1 MWAKTCLRAFPSE
14 DGTKMN
20 TKLMPALIAMALAG
34 ALTGTA
40 SAQTAVASQPANTV
54 ATVNG
59 TAITQAEVDAVLRV
73 SRQPD
78 TPQVRQAIKN
88 QLITRVLIQQ
98 AAEKANY
105 GSKPE
110 VQAAM
115 QVAKANAETQL
126 YLRDNVKP
134 DPVTDAQVKSRYDEI
149 VASLGKDE
157 YKPRLIVVQDAA
169 TAATVLSELKAGK
182 SFEGL
187 ARQYSIAP
195 SRGAGGELSWT
206 SFKTPA
212 TEGKTSG
219 LPVAIAQALETLP
232 VGAVTPSSIPIDG
245 ARAIVKLDAK
255 RPTQVPSFPQAQAT
269 IRQQLEALALE
280 KASAQFVGGLLKNA
294 TIQQ

>member
-1 MWAKTCLRAFPSE
+1 
-14 DGTKMN
+14 MN

-40 SAQTAVASQPANTV
+40 SAQTAVASQSANTV

-59 TAITQAEVDAVLRV
+59 TAISQAEVDAVLRA

-195 SRGAGGELSWT
+195 SRGVGGELPWT

-255 RPTQVPSFPQAQAT
+255 RPTQVPPFPQAQAT

>member
-1 MWAKTCLRAFPSE
+1 MMKATLNYA
-14 DGTKMN
+14 
-20 TKLMPALIAMALAG
+20 LMVT
-34 ALTGTA
+34 ALTGALAASAHAQTPTA
-40 SAQTAVASQPANTV
+40 SAATNTV

-59 TAITQAEVDAVLRV
+59 TAITQVEVDAVLRA

-98 AAEKANY
+98 AADKANY

-126 YLRDNVKP
+126 YLKDNVKP
-134 DPVTDAQVKSRYDEI
+134 EPVTDAQVKSRYDEI

-157 YKPRLIVVQDAA
+157 YKPRLIVVKDAA
-169 TAATVLSELKAGK
+169 TAATVVSELKAGK

-195 SRGAGGELSWT
+195 SRDSGGELPWV
-206 SFKTPA
+206 SFKAPA

-219 LPVAIAQALETLP
+219 LPVAIAQALEKLP
-232 VGAVTPSSIPIDG
+232 VGAVTPDSIAIG
-245 ARAIVKLDAK
+245 NTWAIVKLDAK
-255 RPTQVPSFPQAQAT
+255 RPTQVPAFNAVKTT
-269 IRQQLEALALE
+269 IQQQLQALALE
-280 KASAQFVGGLLKNA
+280 KASADFVGGLLKNA

>member
-1 MWAKTCLRAFPSE
+1 MMTKTNLRYTLSTLTLTA
-14 DGTKMN
+14 
-20 TKLMPALIAMALAG
+20 
-34 ALTGTA
+34 ALTGSA
-40 SAQTAVASQPANTV
+40 FAQTSAASQPTGSV

-59 TAITQAEVDAVLRV
+59 TAITQAEVDAVLRA

-88 QLITRVLIQQ
+88 QLIARVLIQQ

-126 YLRDNVKP
+126 YLKDNVKP

-157 YKPRLIVVQDAA
+157 YKPRLIVVRDAA

-182 SFEGL
+182 SFDGL

-195 SRGAGGELSWT
+195 SRDTGGELPWV
-206 SFKTPA
+206 SFKVPA

-219 LPVAIAQALETLP
+219 LPVAVAQALEKLP
-232 VGAVTPSSIPIDG
+232 VGAITPESIPIGG

-255 RPTQVPSFPQAQAT
+255 RPTQVPTFNQAQAT
-269 IRQQLEALALE
+269 IRRQLGALALE

>member
-1 MWAKTCLRAFPSE
+1 MANITLNRVLA
-14 DGTKMN
+14 
-20 TKLMPALIAMALAG
+20 ALALAG
-34 ALTGTA
+34 VLSGSAY
-40 SAQTAVASQPANTV
+40 AQTATAPLPTAAV

-59 TAITQAEVDAVLRV
+59 APITQAQIDAVLQA

-78 TPQVRQAIKN
+78 TPQIRQAIKN
-88 QLITRVLIQQ
+88 QLIARVLIQQ

-105 GSKPE
+105 GGKPE

-126 YLRDNVKP
+126 YLKDNVKP
-134 DPVTDAQVKSRYDEI
+134 EPVADAQVKARYDEI
-149 VASLGKDE
+149 VASLGNEE
-157 YKPRLIVVQDAA
+157 YKPRLIVVRDAA
-169 TAATVLSELKAGK
+169 TAATVLSELKSGK
-182 SFEGL
+182 SFDAL

-195 SRGAGGELSWT
+195 SRDAGGELPWV
-206 SFKTPA
+206 SFKSPA

-219 LPVAIAQALETLP
+219 LPVGIAQTLTKLP
-232 VGAVTPSSIPIDG
+232 VGAITPDSIPVDG

-255 RPTQVPSFPQAQAT
+255 RPTQVPAFIQIQAA

-294 TIQQ
+294 AIQQ

>member
-1 MWAKTCLRAFPSE
+1 MMTKTNLRYTLSTLTLTA
-14 DGTKMN
+14 
-20 TKLMPALIAMALAG
+20 
-34 ALTGTA
+34 ALTGSA
-40 SAQTAVASQPANTV
+40 FAQTLAASQPTGSV

-59 TAITQAEVDAVLRV
+59 TAITQAEVDAVLRA

-88 QLITRVLIQQ
+88 QLIARVLIQQ

-126 YLRDNVKP
+126 YLKDNVKP

-157 YKPRLIVVQDAA
+157 YKPRLIVVRDAA

-182 SFEGL
+182 SFDGL

-195 SRGAGGELSWT
+195 SRDTGGELPWV
-206 SFKTPA
+206 SFKVPA

-219 LPVAIAQALETLP
+219 LPVAIAQALEKLP
-232 VGAVTPSSIPIDG
+232 VGAITPESIPIDG

-255 RPTQVPSFPQAQAT
+255 RPTQVPTFNQAQAT
-269 IRQQLEALALE
+269 IRQQLGALALE

>member
-1 MWAKTCLRAFPSE
+1 MA
-14 DGTKMN
+14 G
-20 TKLMPALIAMALAG
+20 IAP
-34 ALTGTA
+34 
-40 SAQTAVASQPANTV
+40 AQTPASSELPAGTV

-59 TAITQAEVDAVLRV
+59 TAITQTEVDAVLRA

-110 VQAAM
+110 VQTAM

-126 YLRDNVKP
+126 YLKDNVKP
-134 DPVTDAQVKSRYDEI
+134 SPVTDAQIKARYDEI

-157 YKPRLIVVQDAA
+157 YKPRLIVVKDVA

-182 SFEGL
+182 PFDGL

-195 SRGAGGELSWT
+195 SRDAGGELPWV

-219 LPVAIAQALETLP
+219 LPVAIAQVLEKLP
-232 VGAVTPSSIPIDG
+232 VGAVARESVPVDG

-255 RPTQVPSFPQAQAT
+255 RPTQVPAFNQAQAT

>member
-1 MWAKTCLRAFPSE
+1 MQPTFNRI
-14 DGTKMN
+14 
-20 TKLMPALIAMALAG
+20 LIATAIAWQ
-34 ALTGTA
+34 LTLPA
-40 SAQTAVASQPANTV
+40 QAQTAAAPAATAV

-59 TAITQAEVDAVLRV
+59 TPITDAEVSAVLQA
-73 SRQPD
+73 SKQPD
-78 TPQVRQAIKN
+78 SPQIRQAIKN
-88 QLITRVLIQQ
+88 QLIARVLIQQ

-115 QVAKANAETQL
+115 QAAKANAETQL
-126 YLRDNVKP
+126 FLRDNVKP
-134 DPVTDAQVKSRYDEI
+134 APVTDADVKARYDEI

-157 YKPRLIVVQDAA
+157 YKPRLIVVKDAA

-182 SFEGL
+182 PFEGL

-195 SRGAGGELSWT
+195 SRDAGGELPWV

-212 TEGKTSG
+212 AEGKTAG
-219 LPVAIAQALETLP
+219 LPVAIAQALEKLP
-232 VGAVTPSSIPIDG
+232 VGAVTPESIAGDN

-255 RPTQVPSFPQAQAT
+255 RPTQVPAFNQAQMT
-269 IRQQLEALALE
+269 IRQQLQALALE

>member
-1 MWAKTCLRAFPSE
+1 MGMACVAQAQA
-14 DGTKMN
+14 
-20 TKLMPALIAMALAG
+20 PASSA
-34 ALTGTA
+34 A
-40 SAQTAVASQPANTV
+40 SAGTV

-59 TAITQAEVDAVLRV
+59 TPITQAEVDAILRA

-78 TPQVRQAIKN
+78 TSHVRQAIKN
-88 QLITRVLIQQ
+88 QLIARVLIQQ

-126 YLRDNVKP
+126 YLKDNVKP
-134 DPVTDAQVKSRYDEI
+134 APVTDSDIKARYDEI

-157 YKPRLIVVQDAA
+157 YKPRLIVVKDAA

-182 SFEGL
+182 PFDGL

-195 SRGAGGELSWT
+195 SRDAGGELPWV

-219 LPVAIAQALETLP
+219 LPVAIARALEKLP
-232 VGAVTPSSIPIDG
+232 IGAVTPESIPVDG

-255 RPTQVPSFPQAQAT
+255 RPTQVPAFNQAQAT

-280 KASAQFVGGLLKNA
+280 KASAQFVGGLLKSA

>member
-1 MWAKTCLRAFPSE
+1 MVCVAQAQA
-14 DGTKMN
+14 
-20 TKLMPALIAMALAG
+20 PASSTVP
-34 ALTGTA
+34 TG
-40 SAQTAVASQPANTV
+40 TV

-59 TAITQAEVDAVLRV
+59 TAITQAEVDAVLRA

-110 VQAAM
+110 FQTAM

-126 YLRDNVKP
+126 YLKDNVKP
-134 DPVTDAQVKSRYDEI
+134 APVTDADVKTRYNEI

-157 YKPRLIVVQDAA
+157 YKARLIVVKDAA
-169 TAATVLSELKAGK
+169 TAATVLSEVKAGK
-182 SFEGL
+182 TFDAL

-195 SRGAGGELSWT
+195 SRDAGGELPWV
-206 SFKTPA
+206 SFKTPVS
-212 TEGKTSG
+212 EGQTAG
-219 LPVAIAQALETLP
+219 LPVPIANALEKLP
-232 VGAVTPSSIPIDG
+232 VGAIAPESIPVDG

-255 RPTQVPSFPQAQAT
+255 RPTQVPGFNQAQAT

-280 KASAQFVGGLLKNA
+280 KASAQFVGGLLKSA

>member
-1 MWAKTCLRAFPSE
+1 
-14 DGTKMN
+14 MN
-20 TKLMPALIAMALAG
+20 FSNWKPFIAASALYLGIACAAHAQTQTSSTLPA
-34 ALTGTA
+34 GTA
-40 SAQTAVASQPANTV
+40 AI
-54 ATVNG
+54 VNG
-59 TAITQAEVDAVLRV
+59 TSITQAEVDAVLKA

-78 TPQVRQAIKN
+78 SAQVRQAIKN

-105 GSKPE
+105 GSRPE
-110 VQAAM
+110 VQTAM

-126 YLRDNVKP
+126 YLKDNVKP
-134 DPVTDAQVKSRYDEI
+134 EPVTDVQVKSRYDEI

-157 YKPRLIVVQDAA
+157 YKPRLIVVRDAA
-169 TAATVLSELKAGK
+169 TAATVVSELKAGK

-195 SRGAGGELSWT
+195 SRDSGGELPWV

-219 LPVAIAQALETLP
+219 LPVAIAQVLEKLP
-232 VGAVTPSSIPIDG
+232 VGAVTPESITVDG

-255 RPTQVPSFPQAQAT
+255 RPTQVPAFNQAQAT

-280 KASAQFVGGLLKNA
+280 KASAQFVGGLLKSA
-294 TIQQ
+294 AIQQ

>member
-1 MWAKTCLRAFPSE
+1 MQPTFNRI
-14 DGTKMN
+14 
-20 TKLMPALIAMALAG
+20 LIATAIAWQ
-34 ALTGTA
+34 LTLPVK
-40 SAQTAVASQPANTV
+40 AQTGAAPATATV

-59 TAITQAEVDAVLRV
+59 TPITDAEVSTVLQA
-73 SRQPD
+73 SKQPD
-78 TPQVRQAIKN
+78 SPQIRQAIKN
-88 QLITRVLIQQ
+88 QLIARVLIQQ

-115 QVAKANAETQL
+115 QAAKANAETQL
-126 YLRDNVKP
+126 FLRDNVKP
-134 DPVTDAQVKSRYDEI
+134 APVTDADVKARYDEI

-157 YKPRLIVVQDAA
+157 YKPRLIVVKDAA
-169 TAATVLSELKAGK
+169 TATTVLSELKAGK
-182 SFEGL
+182 SFDGL
-187 ARQYSIAP
+187 ARQYSIAA
-195 SRGAGGELSWT
+195 SRDAGGELPWV

-219 LPVAIAQALETLP
+219 LPVSIAQALEKLP
-232 VGAVTPSSIPIDG
+232 AGAVTPESIPVDG

-255 RPTQVPSFPQAQAT
+255 RPTQVPAFNQAQTT

>member
-1 MWAKTCLRAFPSE
+1 MACVAQAQT
-14 DGTKMN
+14 
-20 TKLMPALIAMALAG
+20 PASSA
-34 ALTGTA
+34 A
-40 SAQTAVASQPANTV
+40 SAGTV

-59 TAITQAEVDAVLRV
+59 TPITQAEVDAILRA

-88 QLITRVLIQQ
+88 QLIARVLIQQ

-115 QVAKANAETQL
+115 QVAKANAETRL
-126 YLRDNVKP
+126 YLKDNVKP
-134 DPVTDAQVKSRYDEI
+134 APVTDSDIKARYDEI

-157 YKPRLIVVQDAA
+157 YKPRLIVVKDVA

-182 SFEGL
+182 PFDGL
-187 ARQYSIAP
+187 ARQYSIAS
-195 SRGAGGELSWT
+195 SRDAGGELPWV

-219 LPVAIAQALETLP
+219 LPVAIAQALEKLP
-232 VGAVTPSSIPIDG
+232 PGAVTPESIPVDG

-255 RPTQVPSFPQAQAT
+255 RPTQVPAFNQAQAT

-280 KASAQFVGGLLKNA
+280 KASARFVGSLLKNA
-294 TIQQ
+294 TIQ

>member
-1 MWAKTCLRAFPSE
+1 MK
-14 DGTKMN
+14 

-40 SAQTAVASQPANTV
+40 SAQTAAASQPANTV

-59 TAITQAEVDAVLRV
+59 TAITQAEVDAVLRA

-110 VQAAM
+110 VQTAM

-126 YLRDNVKP
+126 YLKDNVKP

-195 SRGAGGELSWT
+195 SRGAGGELPWT

-255 RPTQVPSFPQAQAT
+255 RPTQVPPFPQAQAT

-280 KASAQFVGGLLKNA
+280 KASAQLVGGLLKNA

>member
-1 MWAKTCLRAFPSE
+1 M
-14 DGTKMN
+14 TK
-20 TKLMPALIAMALAG
+20 TKLSYALSALALTV
-34 ALTGTA
+34 ALTGSA
-40 SAQTAVASQPANTV
+40 IAQTSAAPQATGPV

-59 TAITQAEVDAVLRV
+59 AAITQAEVDAVLRA

-88 QLITRVLIQQ
+88 QLIARVLIQQ

-126 YLRDNVKP
+126 YLKDNVKP
-134 DPVTDAQVKSRYDEI
+134 EPVTDAQVKSRYDEI

-157 YKPRLIVVQDAA
+157 YKPRLIVVRDAA

-187 ARQYSIAP
+187 ARQYSLAP
-195 SRGAGGELSWT
+195 SRDAGGELPWV
-206 SFKTPA
+206 SFKASA

-219 LPVAIAQALETLP
+219 LPVVVAQALEKLS
-232 VGAVTPSSIPIDG
+232 VGAITPESIPVDG

-255 RPTQVPSFPQAQAT
+255 RPTQVPTFNQAQAT
-269 IRQQLEALALE
+269 IRQQLDALALE
-280 KASAQFVGGLLKNA
+280 KASAQFVGGLLKSA

>member
-1 MWAKTCLRAFPSE
+1 MKLRQWKS
-14 DGTKMN
+14 
-20 TKLMPALIAMALAG
+20 LIA
-34 ALTGTA
+34 A
-40 SAQTAVASQPANTV
+40 SALGAGIVGHAPAQAPAQAPASPTPTAGTV

-59 TAITQAEVDAVLRV
+59 TAITQAEVDAVLRA

-88 QLITRVLIQQ
+88 QLIARVLIQQ

-134 DPVTDAQVKSRYDEI
+134 EPVTDAQIKARYDEI

-157 YKPRLIVVQDAA
+157 YKPRLIVVKDAA

-182 SFEGL
+182 PFDSL

-195 SRGAGGELSWT
+195 SRDAGGELPWV
-206 SFKTPA
+206 SFKAPA

-219 LPVAIAQALETLP
+219 LPVAVAQALEKLP
-232 VGAVTPSSIPIDG
+232 AGAMTPESIPVDG
-245 ARAIVKLDAK
+245 ARVIVKLDAK
-255 RPTQVPSFPQAQAT
+255 RPTQVPSFNAAKTT
-269 IRQQLEALALE
+269 IQQQLQALAVE
-280 KASAQFVGGLLKNA
+280 KASAAFVGSLLKSA